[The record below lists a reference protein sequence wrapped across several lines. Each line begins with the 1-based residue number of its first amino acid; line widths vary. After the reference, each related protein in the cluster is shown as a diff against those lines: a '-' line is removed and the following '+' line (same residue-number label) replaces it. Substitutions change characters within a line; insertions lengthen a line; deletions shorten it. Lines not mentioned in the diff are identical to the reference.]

1 MNFEKISFRTNEKER
16 QLFTRLNQRYK
27 CRSITSLMHKFFQEI
42 DNKQPFAGNKEASLM
57 PDIFDGIDFD
67 SYGTKEQIAEH
78 GIPIAS
84 NRSFASKK
92 ELDSILRGLENISI
106 EPDEPKEESKPFDAF
121 EGFLKDLEFME
132 RFRDTVHRS
141 SPFIRRVYP

>member
-16 QLFTRLNQRYK
+16 QLFARLNQRYK
-27 CRSITSLMHKFFQEI
+27 CRSITPLMHTLLQEI
-42 DNKQPFAGNKEASLM
+42 DDKKLFVGNKEASLM
-57 PDIFDGIDFD
+57 PDEFDGIDFD

-78 GIPIAS
+78 GKPLAS
-84 NRSFASKK
+84 NRTFASKK
-92 ELDSILRGLENISI
+92 EIDSILSGLENISI
-106 EPDEPKEESKPFDAF
+106 EPDEPKESKPFDAF